1 MSGFKSYKIRDG
13 VHIPSEKYKENWDS
27 IFGKKPKKP
36 TNGGLM
42 EKTINLTTQE
52 AEALRLYLRED
63 ILIKDRRPD
72 GITPFMIKIL
82 KKVVKKLTMED

>member
-1 MSGFKSYKIRDG
+1 
-13 VHIPSEKYKENWDS
+13 
-27 IFGKKPKKP
+27 
-36 TNGGLM
+36 M
-42 EKTINLTTQE
+42 EKTINLKLTKKE

-82 KKVVKKLTMED
+82 KKVVKKLTKED

>member
-1 MSGFKSYKIRDG
+1 
-13 VHIPSEKYKENWDS
+13 
-27 IFGKKPKKP
+27 
-36 TNGGLM
+36 M

-82 KKVVKKLTMED
+82 KKVVKKLTKKQN